1 VTFGSLFAGIGGMDL
16 GLERAG
22 MECKWQVEINPFCQK
37 VLAKHWPNVRRY
49 GDITAVEQLE
59 YVDVI
64 AGGFPCQDISYA
76 GAGAGIDGE
85 RSGLWSEMLRI
96 IRIVRPRFVIVENV
110 AALLTRGIERVLGQ
124 LAESGYDAEW
134 QCLPAAAFGAP
145 HIRGRLFIIATTR
158 KIHYANCLDKGS
170 FHRQAETYR
179 RWAENPSVRPCLNRG
194 AWARDP
200 GVARVAYGIPDRMD
214 RLKGLGNA
222 VVPQVAEYI
231 GQRINLIHHLE
242 AKQ

>member
-110 AALLTRGIERVLGQ
+110 AALLTRGMAMPTRCGLWCTAYSRKTVHHCNHPKDSLRQ
-124 LAESGYDAEW
+124 L
-134 QCLPAAAFGAP
+134 P
-145 HIRGRLFIIATTR
+145 R
-158 KIHYANCLDKGS
+158 
-170 FHRQAETYR
+170 
-179 RWAENPSVRPCLNRG
+179 
-194 AWARDP
+194 
-200 GVARVAYGIPDRMD
+200 
-214 RLKGLGNA
+214 
-222 VVPQVAEYI
+222 
-231 GQRINLIHHLE
+231 
-242 AKQ
+242 